1 MENNQTNIKTDGKTT
16 RTQLRAT
23 CPDCKVSMCM
33 RHSGD
38 GEWICESRK
47 SKFCG
52 YVIEERRISRSQT
65 KFIEVT
71 A

>member
-1 MENNQTNIKTDGKTT
+1 MKTK
-16 RTQLRAT
+16 LRAT
-23 CPDCKVSMCM
+23 CPDCKIPYCM

-52 YVIEERRISRSQT
+52 WVISEDRIPQSKT
-65 KFIEVT
+65 KYMEINK
-71 A
+71 